1 MLENLYKESENK
13 MSKSIDRLKQEFSRL
28 RTGRATPTLLDGVKV
43 EHYGTLTSIKNL
55 ANISIPE
62 PRQIAIQAW
71 DTTAIPAIEKGIV
84 KADLGL
90 NPQNDGKVI
99 RVIIPELTEERRKDL
114 VKLIK
119 KISEETRV
127 SVRQAR
133 RTANDDAKK
142 LEKDKQ
148 ISEDDVK
155 RSQHNI
161 QELTDKYIKEIDDI
175 SALKE
180 KEVLED

>member
-1 MLENLYKESENK
+1 MLDNLYKDSEDK
-13 MSKSIDRLKQEFSRL
+13 MLKSLDRLKQEFSRL

-43 EHYGTLTSIKNL
+43 EHYGSLSPIKNL

-62 PRQIAIQAW
+62 PRQIVVQAW
-71 DTTAIPAIEKGIV
+71 DATAIAAIEKGIV

-99 RVIIPELTEERRKDL
+99 RVLIPELTEERRKDL
-114 VKLIK
+114 AKLIK
-119 KISEETRV
+119 KIAEETRV

-133 RTANDDAKK
+133 RIANDEAKK

-148 ISEDDVK
+148 INEDDVK

-161 QELTDKYIKEIDDI
+161 QELTDKFIQEVDDI